1 MFDTVKR
8 LREKSSLTTVAAT
21 SGSEAT
27 KGDEVIIKNNIQLYL
42 MFWMT
47 VFKKVPHLLLSKMK
61 ILEKIHSWYIVC
73 K

>member
-27 KGDEVIIKNNIQLYL
+27 KGDEVIIKNSIQLYL
-42 MFWMT
+42 MFWMA
-47 VFKKVPHLLLSKMK
+47 VFKMVPHLLLRKMK
-61 ILEKIHSWYIVC
+61 IKKKI
-73 K
+73 